1 MVIFHYFFVQRNR
14 GRRRVPTKARSRRG
28 APRKVRGRRR
38 APTKVSGVGAE
49 CRQRSGLG
57 AGRQEKLEN
66 KKNMSVITSL
76 YTQVYSNLLVYYT
89 RLSRVSERYL
99 FILAFWIVRIF
110 NRLQPIFKIILW
122 IVASVGELLFWVS
135 TYTFCSVTSSKIVV
149 ENF

>member
-14 GRRRVPTKARSRRG
+14 GRRRVPTKARSWRG

-76 YTQVYSNLLVYYT
+76 YTQVYSNLLVYVTTLAYVEYKNDIC
-89 RLSRVSERYL
+89 LSSLFGWLGSSTDFYL
-99 FILAFWIVRIF
+99 K
-110 NRLQPIFKIILW
+110 QH
-122 IVASVGELLFWVS
+122 
-135 TYTFCSVTSSKIVV
+135 TSYCGMEGGAAICNNQSHWLD
-149 ENF
+149 